1 MGAIMNSFTN
11 AQRVDFKAV
20 SSAALNA
27 LDFVIPQLANDSA
40 ASASND
46 GKVPHDR

>member
-1 MGAIMNSFTN
+1 MGMIMNSFNT

-27 LDFVIPQLANDSA
+27 LDCLAGRS
-40 ASASND
+40 
-46 GKVPHDR
+46 